1 MMNGRISVCARALI
15 ASTALLALS
24 PAGAQDHQA
33 ANWSTH
39 ELDFQY
45 MGFSSRYS
53 CSGLET
59 SVRQILL
66 QLGARDDKSLVTP
79 GACSAVND
87 RPARIAGVHIKA
99 TTLQPA
105 ADANLANV
113 DAYWKQVTIGGGL
126 SDADCEL
133 MDQVK
138 TEILRL
144 FATRNV
150 KSSSTPCVPHQA
162 TLIAPKLVLEV
173 LIPAELDK

>member
-1 MMNGRISVCARALI
+1 MMNGRIPCAAAWVAASALF
-15 ASTALLALS
+15 SLF
-24 PAGAQDHQA
+24 PAGAQEHQP

-53 CSGLET
+53 CSGLEN
-59 SVRQILL
+59 SMRQILL
-66 QLGARDDKSLVTP
+66 QLGARTDKSLVTP
-79 GACSAVND
+79 GACSAASD

-105 ADANLANV
+105 TDANVPAV

-133 MDQVK
+133 LDQVK
-138 TEILRL
+138 TEILPL

-150 KSSSTPCVPHQA
+150 KSSGTPCVPHQA

-173 LIPAELDK
+173 LIPAELAK

>member
-1 MMNGRISVCARALI
+1 MMNGRIPCAAAWVAASALF
-15 ASTALLALS
+15 SLF
-24 PAGAQDHQA
+24 PAGAQEHQP

-53 CSGLET
+53 CSGLEN

-66 QLGARDDKSLVTP
+66 QLGARNDKSLVTP
-79 GACSAVND
+79 GVCSAVSD

-105 ADANLANV
+105 ADANVANV
-113 DAYWKQVTIGGGL
+113 DAYWKQVTIGGAL

-138 TEILRL
+138 TEILPL

-150 KSSSTPCVPHQA
+150 KGSSTPCVPHQA

-173 LIPAELDK
+173 LIPAELAK

>member
-1 MMNGRISVCARALI
+1 MNDRSRIYA
-15 ASTALLALS
+15 TALLVAAAVFSLS
-24 PAGAQDHQA
+24 PASAQEHQP

-53 CSGLET
+53 CTGLET

-79 GACSAVND
+79 GACSAIGD
-87 RPARIAGVHIKA
+87 RPARISGVHIKA
-99 TTLQPA
+99 TTLQTA
-105 ADANLANV
+105 ADANAPPV

-133 MDQVK
+133 MEQVK
-138 TEILRL
+138 NEILPL

-150 KSSSTPCVPHQA
+150 KGGGTPCVPHQA
-162 TLIAPKLVLEV
+162 TLIAPRLTLEV
-173 LIPAELDK
+173 LSLPEPPQ